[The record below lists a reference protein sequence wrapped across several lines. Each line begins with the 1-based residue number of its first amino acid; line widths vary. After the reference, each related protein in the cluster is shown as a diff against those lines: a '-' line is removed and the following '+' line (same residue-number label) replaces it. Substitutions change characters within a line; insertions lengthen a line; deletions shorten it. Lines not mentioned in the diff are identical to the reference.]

1 MQSKDAA
8 CRHAVGLLSG
18 EDGFDRLG
26 DLVDRKTE
34 TERNDR
40 RRLGEA
46 DVPELLRGHTRVE
59 FLARE
64 SRSDLGPQGTAALG
78 GVDDPRDPHRI
89 DADTG

>member
-1 MQSKDAA
+1 MFSQD
-8 CRHAVGLLSG
+8 
-18 EDGFDRLG
+18 DQLG
-26 DLVDRKTE
+26 ARFGTQRQGHLARQTKA
-34 TERNDR
+34 ERNDR